1 MEVRATASILP
12 WSVRRSASMPPPQ
25 SAEADFDPSR
35 SRSPP
40 SRLREREGEGSR
52 SAVLCTSSPTAAR
65 VDLSHQGEAI
75 ARAGEGNLMRTFD
88 Q

>member
-1 MEVRATASILP
+1 V
-12 WSVRRSASMPPPQ
+12 
-25 SAEADFDPSR
+25 
-35 SRSPP
+35 
-40 SRLREREGEGSR
+40 REREGEGEGSR

-65 VDLSHQGEAI
+65 VDPSRQGEAI

>member
-1 MEVRATASILP
+1 
-12 WSVRRSASMPPPQ
+12 MPPPQ

-65 VDLSHQGEAI
+65 VDPSRQGEAI